1 MGMETM
7 HLVQTPHTT
16 DLMSLSDPDLE
27 AFFASA
33 GLTVE
38 VVTHCNTVGC
48 SVCFAA
54 ATARAA

>member
-16 DLMSLSDPDLE
+16 DLMSLSDSALE
-27 AFFASA
+27 AFFASD

-38 VVTHCNTVGC
+38 VVAHCNASEC
-48 SVCFAA
+48 SVCHPQ
-54 ATARAA
+54 TTVRAA

>member
-7 HLVQTPHTT
+7 HLVQTPPTT
-16 DLMSLSDPDLE
+16 DLMSVSDSALE

-33 GLTVE
+33 GLAAT

-48 SVCFAA
+48 PMCFTEASVQAA
-54 ATARAA
+54 

>member
-1 MGMETM
+1 METM
-7 HLVQTPHTT
+7 HLIQTPQTT
-16 DLMSLSDPDLE
+16 DLMSLSDSDIE

-38 VVTHCNTVGC
+38 VVTHCNTAEC